1 MQGRMQ
7 EHKRVGGNMVG
18 NGGEQHGREGWDTAD
33 DSTLWKEGWDLKGVG
48 ENKEGLEVVSD
59 SRAQERIEH
68 DGGYRTGRRDRTWWL
83 MEEHR
88 KEGWDLVGDGG
99 GWQGGMEHSG

>member
-48 ENKEGLEVVSD
+48 ENREGSEVVSD

-68 DGGYRTGRRDRTWWL
+68 DGGYRTGRRDRTW
-83 MEEHR
+83 
-88 KEGWDLVGDGG
+88 
-99 GWQGGMEHSG
+99 

>member
-1 MQGRMQ
+1 MQDRMQ

-68 DGGYRTGRRDRTWWL
+68 DGGYRTGRRDRTW
-83 MEEHR
+83 
-88 KEGWDLVGDGG
+88 
-99 GWQGGMEHSG
+99 

>member
-48 ENKEGLEVVSD
+48 ENREGLEVVSD

-68 DGGYRTGRRDRTWWL
+68 DGGYRTGRRDRTW
-83 MEEHR
+83 
-88 KEGWDLVGDGG
+88 
-99 GWQGGMEHSG
+99 

>member
-18 NGGEQHGREGWDTAD
+18 NGGEQHGREGWDT
-33 DSTLWKEGWDLKGVG
+33 LWKEGWDLKGVG
-48 ENKEGLEVVSD
+48 ENREGLEVVSD

-68 DGGYRTGRRDRTWWL
+68 DGGYRTGRRDRTW
-83 MEEHR
+83 
-88 KEGWDLVGDGG
+88 
-99 GWQGGMEHSG
+99 

>member
-48 ENKEGLEVVSD
+48 ENREGLEVVSD